1 MKLERRREKIWIVF
15 GKVIGISLVVSTI
28 NQLRR
33 PKCFNNESLSSY
45 SREYFTFIGSIVYAM
60 LLIVIGC
67 VINAQDIFVEGHK
80 RGSRH
85 AQVMNVKFGMYTI

>member
-1 MKLERRREKIWIVF
+1 MI
-15 GKVIGISLVVSTI
+15 I
-28 NQLRR
+28 NYKMALRK
-33 PKCFNNESLSSY
+33 PKCYDNELLSSY

-80 RGSRH
+80 RGSRQ
-85 AQVMNVKFGMYTI
+85 AQVMNMNFTM

>member
-1 MKLERRREKIWIVF
+1 M
-15 GKVIGISLVVSTI
+15 T
-28 NQLRR
+28 LRR
-33 PKCFNNESLSSY
+33 PKFYDNEIFSSY

-80 RGSRH
+80 RGSRQ
-85 AQVMNVKFGMYTI
+85 AQVMNMNFTMYTR

>member
-1 MKLERRREKIWIVF
+1 MFTMIT
-15 GKVIGISLVVSTI
+15 TI
-28 NQLRR
+28 IRR
-33 PKCFNNESLSSY
+33 PKFYDNEIFSSY

-80 RGSRH
+80 RGSRGS
-85 AQVMNVKFGMYTI
+85 QVMIANSAMYTI

>member
-1 MKLERRREKIWIVF
+1 M
-15 GKVIGISLVVSTI
+15 SL
-28 NQLRR
+28 
-33 PKCFNNESLSSY
+33 Y

-80 RGSRH
+80 RGSRGS
-85 AQVMNVKFGMYTI
+85 QVMVENFAMYTISRLYNCENILKRMFVITIFLVL

>member
-1 MKLERRREKIWIVF
+1 MIT
-15 GKVIGISLVVSTI
+15 TI
-28 NQLRR
+28 IRR
-33 PKCFNNESLSSY
+33 PKFYDNEIFSSY

-80 RGSRH
+80 RGSRGS
-85 AQVMNVKFGMYTI
+85 QVITANFAMYTM

>member
-1 MKLERRREKIWIVF
+1 MITNI
-15 GKVIGISLVVSTI
+15 
-28 NQLRR
+28 RR
-33 PKCFNNESLSSY
+33 PKFYDNEIFSSY

-80 RGSRH
+80 RGSRQ
-85 AQVMNVKFGMYTI
+85 AQVMNVNFTMYTI

>member
-1 MKLERRREKIWIVF
+1 MIT
-15 GKVIGISLVVSTI
+15 TI
-28 NQLRR
+28 IRR
-33 PKCFNNESLSSY
+33 PKFYDNEIFSSY

-80 RGSRH
+80 RGSRQ
-85 AQVMNVKFGMYTI
+85 AQVMNVHFGMYTI

>member
-1 MKLERRREKIWIVF
+1 MIT
-15 GKVIGISLVVSTI
+15 TI
-28 NQLRR
+28 IRR
-33 PKCFNNESLSSY
+33 PKFYDNEIFSSY

-80 RGSRH
+80 RGSRQ
-85 AQVMNVKFGMYTI
+85 AQVMNMNFTMYTR

>member
-1 MKLERRREKIWIVF
+1 MIT
-15 GKVIGISLVVSTI
+15 TI
-28 NQLRR
+28 IRR
-33 PKCFNNESLSSY
+33 PKFYDNEIFSSY

-80 RGSRH
+80 RGSRGS
-85 AQVMNVKFGMYTI
+85 QVMIANFAVYTI